1 MKRSFVILFF
11 AVCFFTSCTSMPKR
25 APKKVVSGFATY
37 NIDEPGLRAAH
48 ADLEFDTRV
57 RVINLNN
64 QQAVIVTITDRIP
77 LDPDWVI
84 HVGKMAGDNIG
95 MSKADVTPI
104 KIEVLGRPKYPR
116 RRPAVSPPAE
126 SLDITGMTDSPGSGA
141 VPF

>member
-1 MKRSFVILFF
+1 MKKSFVILFF
-11 AVCFFTSCTSMPKR
+11 VVCFFTSCISTPNR
-25 APKKVVSGFATY
+25 APKKVLSGFATY

-77 LDPDWVI
+77 FDPDWVI

-116 RRPAVSPPAE
+116 HQPAVSPSVE
-126 SLDITGMTDSPGSGA
+126 SLDITDLTDSPGSETA
-141 VPF
+141 SF